1 MQKKLKKRIN
11 EQIRIN
17 EVRLVALPEGYTDG
31 IYTIG
36 EALKIANELGSDL
49 IEISL
54 SDKGS
59 ICKIMEF
66 SKFQYE
72 IKKKEKD
79 SKKNQKGGQLKEVG
93 LSPNIGDNDLETKV
107 RKSKEF
113 LEDGDK
119 VKVIM
124 LFKGRNIAFKDRGE
138 IVMLKFANML
148 DKVGVPESM
157 PKLEGKKMMFIIKP
171 LQKKIK

>member
-1 MQKKLKKRIN
+1 MQKRLKNRIN
-11 EQIRIN
+11 EQIRVN

-31 IYTIG
+31 IYTIA
-36 EALKIANELGSDL
+36 EALKIAKELGLDL
-49 IEISL
+49 IEIS
-54 SDKGS
+54 SSEKGS
-59 ICKIMEF
+59 ICKIMEC

-72 IKKKEKD
+72 MKKKEKD
-79 SKKNQKGGQLKEVG
+79 NKKNQKSGQLKEIG

-113 LEDGDK
+113 LKDNDK
-119 VKVIM
+119 VKVVM

-138 IVMLKFANML
+138 IVMLKFASL
-148 DKVGVPESM
+148 LEEVGVPESM

-171 LQKKIK
+171 LPKK